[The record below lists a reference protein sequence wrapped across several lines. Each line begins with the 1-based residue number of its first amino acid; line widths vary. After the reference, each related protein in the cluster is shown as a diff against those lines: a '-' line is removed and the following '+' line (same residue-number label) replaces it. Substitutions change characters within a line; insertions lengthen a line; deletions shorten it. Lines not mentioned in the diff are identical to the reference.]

1 MVKRRV
7 RNILMSSHQEKG
19 ATHGT
24 RLIGRGLL
32 AHHCVVLVGTLLNF
46 GVKNIEAV
54 EVSVRC
60 VRGISHAETV
70 R

>member
-1 MVKRRV
+1 
-7 RNILMSSHQEKG
+7 
-19 ATHGT
+19 
-24 RLIGRGLL
+24 LL
-32 AHHCVVLVGTLLNF
+32 EHHCVVLVGTLLNF